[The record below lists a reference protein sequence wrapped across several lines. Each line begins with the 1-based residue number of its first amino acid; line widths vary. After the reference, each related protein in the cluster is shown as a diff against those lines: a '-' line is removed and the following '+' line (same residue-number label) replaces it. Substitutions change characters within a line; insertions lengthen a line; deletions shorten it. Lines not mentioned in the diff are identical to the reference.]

1 MSITQ
6 CMTTSFKV
14 DCLGIVANAKIA
26 LYSVANG
33 ASLDATTTTYA
44 STTGEVVGT
53 GYTATG
59 KTLTVSQAPSSSG
72 TPSTTAFM
80 NFADISWGPGASF
93 SADGALIY
101 NAITGHSIAVLSFG
115 GTKTVA
121 ASIFTIQFPVA
132 GTGSAI
138 VQIA

>member
-14 DCLGIVANAKIA
+14 DCLGIVSNAKIA
-26 LYSVANG
+26 LYSIANG
-33 ASLDATTTTYA
+33 AALDATTTAYTI
-44 STTGEVVGT
+44 TGEVVGT

>member
-14 DCLGIVANAKIA
+14 DCLGIVSNAKIA
-26 LYSVANG
+26 LYSVANS
-33 ASLDATTTTYA
+33 AALDATTTVYTA
-44 STTGEVVGT
+44 TGEVVGT

-59 KTLTVSQAPSSSG
+59 LALTVGTAPTSSG
-72 TPSTTAFM
+72 TTAFLGFS
-80 NFADISWGPGASF
+80 NVVWTGASF

-101 NAITGHSIAVLSFG
+101 NSVTGHSIAVLSFG
-115 GTKTVA
+115 GTKTVT
-121 ASIFTIQFPVA
+121 SGTFTVQFPIAAA
-132 GTGSAI
+132 GTAI